1 MIKMIKKL
9 GRSNAVVKPLGV
21 ATASAPPLSYL
32 LTQPALLNELNIDG
46 EDFVA
51 VSKELIKS
59 LQGIM
64 ILLVLLIAIIYIYKP
79 PKIVIFS
86 LMFGGI
92 MIFASSLF
100 YMLGITFL
108 LFGLGLVFNS
118 FTINKLVA
126 RNNKLY
132 NKKEDIKINNIIG
145 GL

>member
-1 MIKMIKKL
+1 MMKMIKKL

-21 ATASAPPLSYL
+21 ATAAAPPLSYL
-32 LTQPALLNELNIDG
+32 LTQSILFNEVNIDG

-59 LQGIM
+59 LQGII
-64 ILLVLLIAIIYIYKP
+64 ILVVLLMAIIYIYKP
-79 PKIVIFS
+79 PKIVTFS
-86 LMFGGI
+86 LLFGGI

-100 YMLGITFL
+100 YILGMTFL

-118 FTINKLVA
+118 VTIDKLVV